1 MINMMKQS
9 LGHRTPQ
16 QEAVPRGKNFQE
28 LKICDH
34 GTVLVLYVFL
44 KGLKEPR

>member
-1 MINMMKQS
+1 MINLMKQG

-16 QEAVPRGKNFQE
+16 QGAGNFQE
-28 LKICDH
+28 LKICGH

>member
-1 MINMMKQS
+1 MINMMKQG

-16 QEAVPRGKNFQE
+16 QEAVPKGKNFQE

-44 KGLKEPR
+44 KGLKEPK